1 MEKYDVVILGG
12 GNAGMGVT
20 VAPRAAGLSVAMIEA
35 RDLGGTC
42 PNRGCTPKKVLV
54 AAAHVLGE
62 IERADR
68 HAITVDTPRLDWRAL
83 IEREKDIIKDIP
95 SRLFGLM
102 TMRGVDVIDGEAAF
116 VGSNA
121 IRVDGRELEARNI
134 VIATGSK
141 PRSLPIPGAEHL
153 TISDDVLNDP
163 VLPRVVVLIG
173 GGVIAFELGQVYA
186 RAGVDVAILEALPHI
201 LAAFDADAV
210 AQIVG
215 ESERNRHACPH
226 PGLGQEDREGRRTV
240 ARRLVTDG
248 AECTVDADR
257 VVNCA
262 GRVANVEGLDLGA
275 GVIVHCEGRIEIDD
289 HLRSRSN
296 PDVYV
301 CGDAVWNSPQ
311 LSPVATYEGGIVGR
325 NIVDGPTHRP
335 QYSQIPA
342 SVYTVPALASVGLSE
357 AKAKELGL
365 GVKVHVNNMQGWLS
379 ARTYAETVAWSKI
392 IVEESTDKIVGAHI
406 VGHAGEELIH
416 LFALAMK
423 HAITASQLADMFY
436 GFLTFSLDI
445 RNMLLRIEVRR
456 RTEYEPRLP

>member
-1 MEKYDVVILGG
+1 MERYDVVILGG

-20 VAPRAAGLSVAMIEA
+20 VATRAAGLSVAMIEA

-54 AAAHVLGE
+54 AAAHVLDV

-68 HAITVDTPRLDWRAL
+68 HAITVDAPRLDWRAL
-83 IEREKDIIKDIP
+83 IEREKDIIRDIP
-95 SRLFGLM
+95 SRLSELM
-102 TMRGVDVIDGEAAF
+102 ARRGVDVIHGEAAF

-134 VIATGSK
+134 VVATGSI

-163 VLPRVVVLIG
+163 VLPRAVVFIG
-173 GGVIAFELGQVYA
+173 GGVIAFELGQVFA
-186 RAGVDVAILEALPHI
+186 RAGVDVTILEALPHL

-210 AQIVG
+210 AQIRG
-215 ESERNRHACPH
+215 ESERIGIHVRTLAWVKKI
-226 PGLGQEDREGRRTV
+226 DKVDGRLR
-240 ARRLVTDG
+240 VTFAADG

-262 GRVANVEGLDLGA
+262 GRVANVERLDLGA
-275 GVIVHCEGRIEIDD
+275 GVIVHREGRIEIDD

-325 NIVDGPTHRP
+325 NIVDGPRHRP
-335 QYSQIPA
+335 DYSQIAA
-342 SVYTVPALASVGLSE
+342 SVYTVPSLASVGLSE
-357 AKAKELGL
+357 AKAKAQGL
-365 GVKVHVNNMQGWLS
+365 GVKVYVNDMRSWLS
-379 ARTYAETVAWSKI
+379 ARTYAETMAWSKI

-416 LFALAMK
+416 LFAFAMK
-423 HAITASQLADMFY
+423 HAITASQLADMVY
-436 GFLTFSLDI
+436 GFPTFSSDI
-445 RNMLLRIEVRR
+445 RNML
-456 RTEYEPRLP
+456 

>member
-1 MEKYDVVILGG
+1 MDKYDVVILGG

-20 VAPRAAGLSVAMIEA
+20 VATRAAGLSVAMIEA

-54 AAAHVLGE
+54 AATHTLDE

-68 HAITVDTPRLDWRAL
+68 HGITVDTPRLDWRAL
-83 IEREKDIIKDIP
+83 IDREKDMIRDIP
-95 SRLFGLM
+95 SRLSRLM
-102 TMRGVDVIDGEAAF
+102 AKRGVDVIVGEAAF
-116 VGSNA
+116 IGSNA
-121 IRVDGRELEARNI
+121 VSVDGRELEARNI

-141 PRSLPIPGAEHL
+141 PRPLSIPGAEHM
-153 TISDDVLNDP
+153 TISDDVLNGP
-163 VLPRVVVLIG
+163 VLPRAVIFVG

-186 RAGVDVAILEALPHI
+186 RAGVAVTILEALPH
-201 LAAFDADAV
+201 LLGTFDADAV
-210 AQIVG
+210 ARIRD
-215 ESERNRHACPH
+215 ESERIGIRVRTLAWVKRIDKANGRLFVSFVA
-226 PGLGQEDREGRRTV
+226 EGV
-240 ARRLVTDG
+240 
-248 AECTVDADR
+248 ECTVDADR

-275 GVIVHCEGRIEIDD
+275 GVIVHREGRIEIDD

-325 NIVDGPTHRP
+325 NIVDGPRHRP
-335 QYSQIPA
+335 DYGQIPA
-342 SVYTVPALASVGLSE
+342 SLYTVPALASVGLTE
-357 AKAKELGL
+357 AKAKEQGL
-365 GVKVHVNNMQGWLS
+365 GVEVHVNDMRGWLS

-392 IVEESTDKIVGAHI
+392 IVEETTNRIVGAHM

-416 LFALAMK
+416 IFALAMK
-423 HAITASQLADMFY
+423 HGITASQLSETVY
-436 GFLTFSLDI
+436 GFPTFASDI
-445 RNMLLRIEVRR
+445 RNMM
-456 RTEYEPRLP
+456 

>member
-12 GNAGMGVT
+12 GNAGMGAT
-20 VAPRAAGLSVAMIEA
+20 VATRAAGLSVAMIEA

-54 AAAHVLGE
+54 AASHALDE
-62 IERADR
+62 IERADK
-68 HAITVDTPRLDWRAL
+68 HAITVGAPRLDWRAL
-83 IEREKDIIKDIP
+83 IEREKDIIRDIP
-95 SRLFGLM
+95 SRLSRLM
-102 TMRGVDVIDGEAAF
+102 ARRGVDVIFGEAAF
-116 VGSNA
+116 IGGNA
-121 IRVDGRELEARNI
+121 IRVDGRKLEARNI

-153 TISDDVLNDP
+153 TTSDDVLGDP
-163 VLPRVVVLIG
+163 ELPGAVVFIG

-186 RAGVDVAILEALPHI
+186 RAGVDVTTLEALPHL

-210 AQIVG
+210 ARILG
-215 ESERNRHACPH
+215 ESKRIGMHVRTLAWVRTIEKI
-226 PGLGQEDREGRRTV
+226 DGRLRV
-240 ARRLVTDG
+240 AFVADG

-262 GRVANVEGLDLGA
+262 GRVANVERLDLGA
-275 GVIVHCEGRIEIDD
+275 GVIVHREGRIEIDD

-325 NIVDGPTHRP
+325 NIVDGPRHRP
-335 QYSQIPA
+335 TYGQIPSA
-342 SVYTVPALASVGLSE
+342 LYKVPALAGVGLTE
-357 AKAKELGL
+357 AKAKEQGF
-365 GVKVHVNNMQGWLS
+365 GVKVHVNDMRGWLS
-379 ARTYAETVAWSKI
+379 ARTYGETVSWSKI
-392 IVEESTDKIVGAHI
+392 IVEETTDRIVGAHI
-406 VGHAGEELIH
+406 VGHVGEELIH

-423 HAITASQLADMFY
+423 HGITASQLSDTVY
-436 GFLTFSLDI
+436 GFPTFSSDI
-445 RNMLLRIEVRR
+445 RNMM
-456 RTEYEPRLP
+456 